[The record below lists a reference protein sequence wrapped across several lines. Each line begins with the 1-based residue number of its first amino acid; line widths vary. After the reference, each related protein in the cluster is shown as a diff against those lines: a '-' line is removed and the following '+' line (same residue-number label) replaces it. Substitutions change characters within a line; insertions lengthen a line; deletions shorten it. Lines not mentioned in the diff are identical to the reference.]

1 MLAAGDTTMST
12 STAKLSASSVT
23 RLALP
28 ATIAA
33 LWMAFAGGAAAGTGR
48 QISAARAAAVHD
60 CSVLASRYSQH
71 DWGNTEI
78 YQYRACMAQRG
89 ERE

>member
-1 MLAAGDTTMST
+1 MST
-12 STAKLSASSVT
+12 SKAKLSASTVT

-33 LWMAFAGGAAAGTGR
+33 LWMAFAGEAAAETGR
-48 QISAARAAAVHD
+48 QISAARATAIHE
-60 CSVLASRYSQH
+60 CSVLAGRYSQH

-78 YQYRACMAQRG
+78 YQYRACMVQHG
-89 ERE
+89 QQE